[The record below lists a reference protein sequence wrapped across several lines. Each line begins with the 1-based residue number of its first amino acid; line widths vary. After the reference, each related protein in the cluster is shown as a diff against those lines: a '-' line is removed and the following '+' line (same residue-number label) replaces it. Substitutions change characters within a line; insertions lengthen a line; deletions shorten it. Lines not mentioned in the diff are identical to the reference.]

1 MILQKKSSK
10 NIALAGHCYNRVAEP
25 RIRWRLLL
33 RQELWCLFLGN
44 PEVRRSWR
52 FSVLTLLVAS
62 RAHQLLLSHYITHS
76 LQRLIMRTKAS
87 PNIRVLLGFWKGP
100 IALACHRAVLHSRQH
115 CRTEE
120 KERRCIGRQVAG
132 ACYVRVHNSPHVSLA
147 KQSIASSTMVIT
159 HSRTNCWHC
168 CMSESPEV
176 SQFAVGTSALQSPPV
191 SSSWSNY
198 ETITIPWHKS

>member
-1 MILQKKSSK
+1 MILQNQAAKIS
-10 NIALAGHCYNRVAEP
+10 
-25 RIRWRLLL
+25 
-33 RQELWCLFLGN
+33 
-44 PEVRRSWR
+44 
-52 FSVLTLLVAS
+52 S
-62 RAHQLLLSHYITHS
+62 RALLQPGCQASYQVAPVAQTRALVSVPGKSGSAPLLEILSPNTSCRIACSSIIVVTLHYTVTHS

-176 SQFAVGTSALQSPPV
+176 SQFAVGTALQSPPV

>member
-1 MILQKKSSK
+1 MILQQKKEQK
-10 NIALAGHCYNRVAEP
+10 YRARHCYNRVAEP
-25 RIRWRLLL
+25 RIRWRLFL

-62 RAHQLLLSHYITHS
+62 LAHHLLLSLYITHS

-120 KERRCIGRQVAG
+120 KERRCIG
-132 ACYVRVHNSPHVSLA
+132 ACYVRVQNSKHVLLV
-147 KQSIASSTMVIT
+147 KQSIASIFYNQPLFKQ
-159 HSRTNCWHC
+159 H
-168 CMSESPEV
+168 
-176 SQFAVGTSALQSPPV
+176 LQP
-191 SSSWSNY
+191 WS
-198 ETITIPWHKS
+198 